1 MPELSIREDFSYL
14 KNFSARGFFDF
25 IKKNR
30 ILAAIVALAIVVMY
44 GIKLISCSYGV
55 DSDLYLE
62 YKKYLEWVSIGR
74 FGLVLLQKIFIAGE
88 VFNPFAAIF
97 VSLIFLFTGT
107 LLFTYLTSVFSRKL
121 DSFFSR
127 LIFALTFVS
136 GAVWCEQLYFTVQ
149 AAECIFIMVLV
160 PVAVW
165 LVFNGFVFN
174 RKCHL
179 ISGAFLVFFM
189 VSVYQGV
196 LALLMGT
203 ILACFILH
211 CDETKCSC
219 SRAYVFLCLKILALV
234 FGSVALYFVVNKIV
248 ITLDSSRGMAYLT
261 DSFRISSPVQ
271 LAVYLYTLTLGNI
284 DCINSLVGPVIA
296 SHAQSGS
303 SAFENIV
310 EASTYANWL
319 LIPCVLGFI
328 LEAVKNS
335 RKNPLYLCSVF
346 GFLLCILIFPIV
358 SGGSVP
364 DRVQYIVPFASAF
377 VFVYLLGSISRRK
390 LWVCT
395 CVVLLV
401 ENFFYIQKIS
411 SIVYSDKIRFDNDKR
426 TAMLVY
432 ERIAEFTEDN
442 GLSRNIPIYISGK
455 VNVSRTSNYICGGD
469 PGNGTQGSFSY
480 GSENRDNT
488 SSIISFMRSLGYD
501 LQNEVYA
508 MPDGKVPDVSDLSS
522 FPGKNCLKLV
532 DNEYILMK
540 LSD

>member
-14 KNFSARGFFDF
+14 KNFSAWGFFDF

-377 VFVYLLGSISRRK
+377 VFVYLFGSISRRE

-442 GLSRNIPIYISGK
+442 GLSRNIPICILGK

>member
-107 LLFTYLTSVFSRKL
+107 LLFIYLTSVFSRKL

-442 GLSRNIPIYISGK
+442 GLSRNIPICILGK
-455 VNVSRTSNYICGGD
+455 VNVSRTSNYICGGN

>member
-284 DCINSLVGPVIA
+284 DCINSLVEPVIA

-303 SAFENIV
+303 SAFENMV

-488 SSIISFMRSLGYD
+488 SSIISFMRSLGYN
-501 LQNEVYA
+501 LQNEVHA

>member
-1 MPELSIREDFSYL
+1 MPEVSIQDDFSYL
-14 KNFSARGFFDF
+14 KNFSVRGFFEF
-25 IKKNR
+25 LRKNR
-30 ILAAIVALAIVVMY
+30 VVAAFVALSIFVMY
-44 GIKLISCSYGV
+44 AVKLISCSYGV

-62 YKKYLEWVSIGR
+62 FRKYLEWVSIGR
-74 FGLVLLQKIFIAGE
+74 FGLVLLQKIWIAGE
-88 VFNPFAAIF
+88 VFNPFVAIF
-97 VSLIFLFTGT
+97 LSLLFLFTGT
-107 LLFTYLTSVFSRKL
+107 LLFTYLASIFSRKL
-121 DSFFSR
+121 DSFAAK
-127 LIFALTFVS
+127 LIFSLTFAS

-160 PVAVW
+160 PVSVW
-165 LVFNGFVFN
+165 LIFNGFVFN

-179 ISGAFLVFFM
+179 IAGAFLVFFM
-189 VSVYQGV
+189 ASVYQGV

-203 ILACFILH
+203 ILACFIFH
-211 CDETKCSC
+211 CDETKCAC
-219 SRAYVFLCLKILALV
+219 TRAYVLLCLRILSLV
-234 FGSVALYFVVNKIV
+234 FGCVALYFIVNKIL
-248 ITLDSSRGMAYLT
+248 TAMESTGGMSYLT

-271 LAVYLYTLTLGNI
+271 LAIYLYTLTLGNI
-284 DCINSLVGPVIA
+284 DWVNSIAGPVMA
-296 SHAQSGS
+296 SHAQSGN

-319 LIPCVLGFI
+319 LIPCVLAFV
-328 LEAVKNS
+328 LEALKKS
-335 RKNPLYLCSVF
+335 RKNPLYISSVF

-377 VFVYLLGSISRRK
+377 VFVYFLGSITRRK
-390 LWVCT
+390 IWICA
-395 CVVLLV
+395 CAVLLA
-401 ENFFYIQKIS
+401 ENFFYIQRIS

-432 ERIAEFTEDN
+432 ERIAEFTADN
-442 GLSRNIPIYISGK
+442 GLRKDIPIHISGK
-455 VNVSRTSNYICGGD
+455 LNVTRTSNYICGGD

-488 SSIISFMRSLGYD
+488 YCMISFIRSLGYD
-501 LQNEVYA
+501 LQNEAYV
-508 MPDGKVPDVSDLSS
+508 VPEEKDLDLSDLSA

-532 DNEYILMK
+532 NNEYILMK

>member
-1 MPELSIREDFSYL
+1 MPEHSIRDDFSYL

-25 IKKNR
+25 LKKNR
-30 ILAAIVALAIVVMY
+30 FLAAIVALSIMIMY
-44 GIKLISCSYGV
+44 GVKLISCSYGV

-62 YKKYLEWVSIGR
+62 YKKYLEWISIGR
-74 FGLVLLQKIFIAGE
+74 FGLVLLQKICIAGE
-88 VFNPFAAIF
+88 VFNPFSAIF
-97 VSLIFLFTGT
+97 FSLIFLFVGT
-107 LLFTYLTSVFSRKL
+107 LLFTYLTNVFSRKL
-121 DSFFSR
+121 DSFVAK
-127 LIFALTFVS
+127 LVFALTFVS

-149 AAECIFIMVLV
+149 AAECIFIMILV

-165 LVFNGFVFN
+165 LIFNGFVFN

-179 ISGAFLVFFM
+179 IAGAFLVFFM
-189 VSVYQGV
+189 ASVYQGV

-211 CDETKCSC
+211 CDETRCSC
-219 SRAYVFLCLKILALV
+219 SRGYIILCLKILALV
-234 FGSVALYFVVNKIV
+234 FGSVALYFIVNKIV
-248 ITLDSSRGMAYLT
+248 TALDSSRGMAYLT
-261 DSFRISSPVQ
+261 DSFKISSPVQ
-271 LAVYLYTLTLGNI
+271 LAIYLYTLTLGNI

-296 SHAQSGS
+296 SHAQSGN

-310 EASTYANWL
+310 ESSTYANWL
-319 LIPCVLGFI
+319 LIPSVLAFV
-328 LEAVKNS
+328 LEALRNS
-335 RKNPLYLCSVF
+335 RRNPLYVCSVF
-346 GFLLCILIFPIV
+346 GFLLCIIIFPIV

-377 VFVYLLGSISRRK
+377 VFVYFLGFISRRK

-395 CVVLLV
+395 CAVLLV
-401 ENFFYIQKIS
+401 ENFFYIQRIS

-480 GSENRDNT
+480 GGKRMDNT
-488 SSIISFMRSLGYD
+488 CSIISFIRSLGYD
-501 LQNEVYA
+501 LHNDAYS
-508 MPDGKVPDVSDLSS
+508 MPDGKEPDVSDLTS